1 MSGRRLAL
9 VVATDRYDDPTL
21 HGLAA
26 PAADAEALAAVL
38 GDPDLGGFEI
48 EVLRNPTSWDTA
60 QRVEMLLSERVPAD
74 LVLLHFSCH
83 GLKDESG
90 ELFLAARNTSPT
102 RLASTA
108 VDTSLVNRL
117 MQRSRA
123 QRIVLLLDCCYGGA
137 FERGVVSRADPNV
150 HVGDQFSQGRLVA
163 GRGRV
168 VITASSAMEYALEGT
183 DLTVGGSPQPSL
195 FTGALVNG
203 LSSGEADRDQ
213 DGHVG
218 LDELYEYVFEKVRE
232 RSPNQTPSKWEFGLQ
247 GDLVIARNPR
257 RQIHPGSVPEDI
269 ADLVHHP
276 TAGVRLGAV
285 DELARIAAQEN
296 LRRGAGAVLLL
307 RRLLDDDSRRV
318 SQAAAAELDR
328 LAPTAS
334 PSDVDFDDI
343 PVGATSAAE
352 VQVQG
357 GPLALA
363 STVETSRPE
372 VQARFEG
379 AVLQIEVTGTALGPL
394 DGWVSLTGPAG
405 ERRIRVT
412 ATVVAG
418 AEPTRPDTVAR
429 PPSELTSARSATPVG
444 SAPAGASSESQE
456 PRSSPRR
463 TMHEEHPPTGHEDT
477 AGDGTGKAASPEATP
492 KTVGRRGRYAL
503 AVLLP
508 AAALGLIAYLGL
520 SAPWQSNDETPPQP
534 FTSATLYDF
543 ANDYF
548 DADDCIADPNARQA
562 PVASRLPHIELVKC
576 GTRSD
581 QYEGTFLCTD
591 NRDDF
596 ESNRAEFLKRA
607 EDGTLEDIDGAGA
620 GMDEPIDGVQFS
632 FQRVQSGYARVY
644 WDSPSLLCL
653 SEIQAHDAD
662 VDATVA
668 FWRDGTSP

>member
-26 PAADAEALAAVL
+26 PAADAEALANVL

-48 EVLRNPTSWDTA
+48 EVLRNPTSWETA
-60 QRVEMLLSERVPAD
+60 QQVEMLLSERVPGD

-123 QRIVLLLDCCYGGA
+123 QRVVLLLDCCYGGA
-137 FERGVVSRADPNV
+137 FERGVVARADPSV
-150 HVGDQFSQGRLVA
+150 HVGDRFSQGRLVA

-213 DGHVG
+213 DGQVG
-218 LDELYEYVFEKVRE
+218 LDELYDYVFERVRE

-257 RQIHPGSVPEDI
+257 RQIRPGSVPEDI
-269 ADLVHHP
+269 AELVHHP

-296 LRRGAGAVLLL
+296 LGRAAGAVLLL

-318 SQAAAAELDR
+318 SQAAAVALDKV
-328 LAPTAS
+328 APTAL
-334 PSDVDFDDI
+334 PGHVDFDDI
-343 PVGATSAAE
+343 PVGATSAE
-352 VQVQG
+352 DVHVQG

-363 STVETSRPE
+363 STVETSRTE
-372 VQARFEG
+372 LQARFEG
-379 AVLQIEVTGTALGPL
+379 PVLQIEVTGTTVGPL
-394 DGWVSLTGPAG
+394 EGWVSLTSPAG
-405 ERRIRVT
+405 ELRIPVT

-418 AEPTRPDTVAR
+418 KEPSGLDTIAA
-429 PPSELTSARSATPVG
+429 PPSESTPARPAEPMESTP
-444 SAPAGASSESQE
+444 P
-456 PRSSPRR
+456 PRSSVPVNPRSPAGG
-463 TMHEEHPPTGHEDT
+463 TAHKQPPQIGHEDA
-477 AGDGTGKAASPEATP
+477 AGDDTGEAASLDSKAR
-492 KTVGRRGRYAL
+492 TVGRRRWYAL
-503 AVLLP
+503 AAVLP
-508 AAALGLIAYLGL
+508 AAALIAWLVLRDVGQ
-520 SAPWQSNDETPPQP
+520 PNNETPPQP
-534 FTSATLYDF
+534 FTSAALYDF
-543 ANDYF
+543 ANAHF
-548 DADDCIADPNARQA
+548 DADECIVPNPSQA
-562 PVASRLPHIELVKC
+562 PVASTLPH
-576 GTRSD
+576 
-581 QYEGTFLCTD
+581 
-591 NRDDF
+591 
-596 ESNRAEFLKRA
+596 
-607 EDGTLEDIDGAGA
+607 
-620 GMDEPIDGVQFS
+620 
-632 FQRVQSGYARVY
+632 
-644 WDSPSLLCL
+644 
-653 SEIQAHDAD
+653 
-662 VDATVA
+662 
-668 FWRDGTSP
+668 

>member
-26 PAADAEALAAVL
+26 PAADAEALADVL
-38 GDPDLGGFEI
+38 GDPDLGGFQI
-48 EVLRNPTSWDTA
+48 EVLRNPTSWETA
-60 QRVEMLLSERVPAD
+60 QHVEMLLSERVPGD

-123 QRIVLLLDCCYGGA
+123 QRVVLLLDCCYGGA
-137 FERGVVSRADPNV
+137 FERGVVARADPSV

-213 DGHVG
+213 DGQVG
-218 LDELYEYVFEKVRE
+218 LDELYEYVFERVRE

-257 RQIHPGSVPEDI
+257 RQILPGSVPEDI

-285 DELARIAAQEN
+285 DELARIAAQDN
-296 LRRGAGAVLLL
+296 LQRGAAAVLLL
-307 RRLLDDDSRRV
+307 RGLLEDDSRRV
-318 SQAAAAELDR
+318 AQAAAVELGKIT
-328 LAPTAS
+328 PTAS
-334 PSDVDFDDI
+334 PSHVDFDDI
-343 PVGATSAAE
+343 TVGATSAAE
-352 VQVQG
+352 VHVQG

-363 STVETSRPE
+363 STVETSGPE
-372 VQARFEG
+372 LQARFE
-379 AVLQIEVTGTALGPL
+379 APVLQVEVTGAAPGPL

-405 ERRIRVT
+405 ELRIRVT

-418 AEPTRPDTVAR
+418 AERSPLDTVVAAPPFESTPAR
-429 PPSELTSARSATPVG
+429 SVEPEDSTPPSRSPVPVG
-444 SAPAGASSESQE
+444 SASLPGDTAQ
-456 PRSSPRR
+456 
-463 TMHEEHPPTGHEDT
+463 EEHPPIGLESA
-477 AGDGTGKAASPEATP
+477 AGNRGKAASRDVNHRTG
-492 KTVGRRGRYAL
+492 GRRGWYAL
-503 AVLLP
+503 AALLP
-508 AAALGLIAYLGL
+508 AAALALIAWFAL
-520 SAPWQSNDETPPQP
+520 SDGGQSNNETPPQP

-543 ANDYF
+543 ANAHF
-548 DADDCIADPNARQA
+548 DADDCIVPDKSQA
-562 PVASRLPHIELVKC
+562 PIASRLPHTELIKC
-576 GTRSD
+576 DSTSD
-581 QYEGTFLCTD
+581 PYTGTFWCNDNTADLES

-596 ESNRAEFLKRA
+596 LALAEN
-607 EDGTLEDIDGAGA
+607 GTLEDIEGTGAGLDDA
-620 GMDEPIDGVQFS
+620 TDGVQVS
-632 FQRVQSGYARVY
+632 FQRVDSGYARVY
-644 WDSPSLLCL
+644 WDSPSLLCAG
-653 SEIQAHDAD
+653 EIQALDPD

-668 FWRDGTSP
+668 FWRDGKST

>member
-1 MSGRRLAL
+1 MMSGRRLAL

-26 PAADAEALAAVL
+26 PAADAEALADVL

-60 QRVEMLLSERVPAD
+60 QHVETLLSERLPAD

-123 QRIVLLLDCCYGGA
+123 QRVVLLLDCCYGGA
-137 FERGVVSRADPNV
+137 FERGVVARADPSV

-213 DGHVG
+213 DGQVG

-257 RQIHPGSVPEDI
+257 RQIRPGSVPEDI
-269 ADLVHHP
+269 SELVHHP

-285 DELARIAAQEN
+285 DELARIATQDN

-318 SQAAAAELDR
+318 SQAAAVELDKI
-328 LAPTAS
+328 APTAS
-334 PSDVDFDDI
+334 PSHVDFDDI
-343 PVGATSAAE
+343 PVGATSAE
-352 VQVQG
+352 DVHVQG

-363 STVETSRPE
+363 STVETSRTE
-372 VQARFEG
+372 LQARFEG
-379 AVLQIEVTGTALGPL
+379 PVLRVEVTGTAVGLL

-405 ERRIRVT
+405 ERRVRVT

-418 AEPTRPDTVAR
+418 TEPTRLDTTAA
-429 PPSELTSARSATPVG
+429 PPPESKPVPSAEPVG
-444 SAPAGASSESQE
+444 STPAAQSSETAD
-456 PRSSPRR
+456 PRSPPGR
-463 TMHEEHPPTGHEDT
+463 TAHEEHPRIGHEAA
-477 AGDGTGKAASPEATP
+477 AGDGTGKAASLDVKLRTA
-492 KTVGRRGRYAL
+492 GRRSRYAL
-503 AVLLP
+503 AALLP
-508 AAALGLIAYLGL
+508 AAVLIAWLALRDGGQ
-520 SAPWQSNDETPPQP
+520 ANNETPPQP

-543 ANDYF
+543 ASDHF
-548 DADDCIADPNARQA
+548 DADDCTIPDASQA
-562 PVASRLPHIELVKC
+562 PVASTLPHTELVKC
-576 GTRSD
+576 GSTSD
-581 QYEGTFLCTD
+581 PYTGTFWCTD
-591 NRDDF
+591 NTDDLENNRD
-596 ESNRAEFLKRA
+596 AFLAKA
-607 EDGTLEDIDGAGA
+607 EDGTLEDIDGPGA
-620 GMDEPIDGVQFS
+620 GMDGAADGVQVS
-632 FQRVQSGYARVY
+632 FQRTKSGYVRVY
-644 WDSPSLLCL
+644 WDSPSLLC
-653 SEIQAHDAD
+653 SGEIQALDAD

-668 FWRDGTSP
+668 FWRDGKST